1 MLLIDSGCCYRC
13 LGMLWLEVAAFVL
26 RFLLLRSG
34 VSRDLSSLAE
44 LAVLSSK
51 AEYLSWSPGPGLG
64 RPDLEVISPP
74 YCEMI
79 GWSCS
84 PVFTMGLA
92 ANYELL
98 LWGWC
103 SPTRGP

>member
-1 MLLIDSGCCYRC
+1 
-13 LGMLWLEVAAFVL
+13 MLWLALTALVP
-26 RFLLLRSG
+26 RCFLLLRSG

-51 AEYLSWSPGPGLG
+51 AEILSGSPPGLG

-74 YCEMI
+74 YCDMI

-84 PVFTMGLA
+84 PLFKFGLVA
-92 ANYELL
+92 YELL
-98 LWGWC
+98 L
-103 SPTRGP
+103 